1 MMPMNLQIAPSILS
15 ADFGRL
21 NEEIASIEPY
31 SEILH
36 FDVMDGRFVP
46 NLSFGAPVL
55 ACLKTNLAK
64 QCHLMVE
71 NPEARLQEFKD
82 AGADMLI
89 VHVEA
94 TQDLP
99 ALLQAIR
106 ALGMEAGV
114 SLKPGT
120 PVEALEEVVDSVDQ
134 VLVMSV
140 EPGFGGQAFL
150 PSALDKIRALRA
162 RRSDLNI
169 AVDGGINAQT
179 APLAREAGANILI
192 AGSYIF
198 KAVNRQEAIAL
209 LRAK

>member
-1 MMPMNLQIAPSILS
+1 MMDMKLQIAPSILS
-15 ADFGRL
+15 ADFGHL

-36 FDVMDGRFVP
+36 FDVMDGLFVP

-55 ACLKTNLAK
+55 ACLKTSLQK
-64 QCHLMVE
+64 QCHLMVQ

-82 AGADMLI
+82 AGADMVI

-99 ALLQAIR
+99 ALLQSIR

-114 SLKPGT
+114 SLKPST
-120 PVEALEEVVDSVDQ
+120 PVEALEAVVDEVDQ

-198 KAVNRQEAIAL
+198 KAANRQEAIAL
-209 LRAK
+209 LR